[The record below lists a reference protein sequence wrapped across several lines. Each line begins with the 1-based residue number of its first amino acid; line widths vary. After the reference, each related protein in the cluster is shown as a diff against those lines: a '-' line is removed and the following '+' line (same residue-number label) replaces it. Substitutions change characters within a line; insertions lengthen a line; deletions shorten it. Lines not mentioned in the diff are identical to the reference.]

1 MSTYPDLKNEPDL
14 LKMKTKDDQLKEHQ
28 YRTAK
33 HDHEN
38 ILKSL
43 KVDNEKFKKIYKSL
57 NKKKIILII
66 TEILVGTGSAVG
78 SSTMDL
84 INPSVGI
91 VISSSTALL
100 TSIAILTTNE
110 YISKSKILY
119 TKLKDWINVITLLY
133 EKTLKQSMIDKKID
147 EKEAMELKK
156 IYNHYID
163 KRPEIMK
170 NTSFRVE
177 DVFGD
182 VISKDSI
189 SPEQITKLNN
199 FFSKN
204 NVNINIIIKFIFFK
218 PRKKTNINIENSAP
232 PAYE

>member
-1 MSTYPDLKNEPDL
+1 MKI
-14 LKMKTKDDQLKEHQ
+14 KTKDDQLKELQ
-28 YRTAK
+28 CRTEK
-33 HDHEN
+33 HDYEN

-43 KVDNEKFKKIYKSL
+43 KAENEKYKKIYKSL
-57 NKKKIILII
+57 NKKKIILIT

-78 SSTMDL
+78 SSTIGL

-100 TSIAILTTNE
+100 TSIAILITNE
-110 YISKSKILY
+110 YISKLKIRY

-133 EKTLKQSMIDKKID
+133 EKTLKESMIDKKID
-147 EKEAMELKK
+147 QNEAEQLKQ
-156 IYNHYID
+156 IYNRYID
-163 KRPEIMK
+163 KKSEILK
-170 NTSFRVE
+170 NTQFKVE

-199 FFSKN
+199 FLSQN
-204 NVNINIIIKFIFFK
+204 NVNININIKFNFFK
-218 PRKKTNINIENSAP
+218 PRKKNNINIEPSAP
-232 PAYE
+232 PYYE